1 MKKNFS
7 RFLALLLVVCTVAA
21 AFAACGSTEPVATET
36 EAPTEP
42 VHVDYAAMAKLD
54 MAAAT
59 QKYEVTW
66 GERSHI
72 DGDTSHF
79 NVPTDFDA
87 SGLVKVRYLAVNT
100 PETTG
105 QIQEWGKAA
114 SRFTKEKLSTAV
126 SIILESDG
134 ENWGFDG
141 NGRYLCWVWYKPAEG
156 AEYRNLNIELLQN
169 GLGRGSSSS
178 EGRYGS
184 IAVAAIAQATTE
196 KLHVFSGEQDPEFPY
211 AEATPVTLRELR
223 TNITAY
229 VGQRVSIEGVITC
242 NSNWQAY
249 IESYDNE
256 TKMNYGIQI
265 FYGYNAQLH
274 SVLYPGNKV
283 RVVGVVGEHYGTYQI
298 MDLKYN
304 AMRPQDPANTSVIKE
319 TDAKY
324 NEIVVN
330 IHPEITAADF
340 VGEKTVTVNEEEKT
354 FKFAE
359 LGVSTS
365 VSLKNLKVNG
375 VYTTDSTNPNSDGA
389 MTLTCS
395 VDGITISIRTAVLKD
410 ADGNTITQDLY
421 EGKMIDI
428 KGIIEHYEGSYQIK
442 VLSSADISVH

>member
-1 MKKNFS
+1 MKKNLFRLLS
-7 RFLALLLVVCTVAA
+7 LLLVVCTVAA
-21 AFAACGSTEPVATET
+21 AFAACDFPFGNQ
-36 EAPTEP
+36 PTEP
-42 VHVDYAAMAKLD
+42 TEPEHIDYVAMAKLD
-54 MAAAT
+54 MNAPT

-66 GERSHI
+66 SERSHI

-79 NVPTDFDA
+79 TVPYSFDA

-114 SRFTKEKLSTAV
+114 SRFTKEKLESAV

-141 NGRYLCWVWYKPAEG
+141 NGRYLCWVWYQPSAD

-184 IAVAAIAQATTE
+184 LAVNAIAQASRE
-196 KLHVFSGEQDPEFPY
+196 KLYVFSQDKDPEFPY
-211 AEATPVTLRELR
+211 GEAAPITLRELR
-223 TNITAY
+223 TNIDEY
-229 VGQRVSIEGVITC
+229 VGKRVAIEGIITC

-249 IESYDNE
+249 IESYDND

-274 SVLYPGNKV
+274 SVLNPGNRV
-283 RVVGVVGEHYGTYQI
+283 RVVGVVGEHNGTFQI

-304 AMRPQDPANTSVIKE
+304 PMRPQDPANTSIIKE
-319 TDAKY
+319 SESKY
-324 NEIVVN
+324 NEIIVN
-330 IHPEITAADF
+330 VHPEVSAADF
-340 VGEKTVTVNEEEKT
+340 IGNKTVEVGEESRT
-354 FKFAE
+354 FKFAQ

-365 VSLKNLKVNG
+365 ISMKNLTVMS

-389 MTLTCS
+389 MTLTCR
-395 VDGITISIRTAVLKD
+395 VDNVTISVRTAVLKD
-410 ADGNTITQDLY
+410 ADGNLITQGLY
-421 EGKMIDI
+421 EGRVIDV
-428 KGIIEHYEGSYQIK
+428 KGIIEYYNGAYQIK
-442 VLSSADISVH
+442 VLSSADINVH